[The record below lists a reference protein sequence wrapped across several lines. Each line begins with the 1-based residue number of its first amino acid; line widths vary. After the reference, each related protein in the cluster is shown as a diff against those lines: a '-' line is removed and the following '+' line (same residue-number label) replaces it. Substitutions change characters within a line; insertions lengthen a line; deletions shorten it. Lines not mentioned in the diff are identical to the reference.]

1 MDIVVLATVVVLT
14 FVALGGAG
22 FAFAGAGSDRARSRV
37 AALGKAKTATRTTKN
52 ATEEIMSRRKSVQA
66 VLKEIEQRQSQEKK
80 RLSPSLRRRI
90 EQAGLSITERNYWIY
105 SGIAGLVAAA
115 LAFLAVNSI
124 IGGVLAGFA
133 FGLGVPRWV
142 LAFLKARRQKA
153 FTREFAPAVEAIVRS
168 VKTGLPVN
176 EALRLVGSEIPE
188 PVGGE
193 FRLLTD
199 SLKLGITMEDGIRRM
214 FDRMP
219 TSEVN
224 FFGIVMSIQQKSGGN
239 LSEALSNLAGVLRDR
254 KRLVNKIKAL
264 SSEAKAGAIII
275 GSMPPGVMAMVY
287 ITTPDYMKVLLT
299 TDIGNL
305 LVMGCGVWMALGIF
319 VMKKMIAIKY

>member
-1 MDIVVLATVVVLT
+1 MDIVVLVTVVVLA
-14 FVALGGAG
+14 VIALGGAM
-22 FAFAGAGSDRARSRV
+22 FAFAGAGSDRARARV
-37 AALGKAKTATRTTKN
+37 AALGKAKSAQRATK
-52 ATEEIMSRRKSVQA
+52 AGAEDIISRRKSVQV
-66 VLKEIEQRQSQEKK
+66 VLKELEMQHAQEKK
-80 RLSPSLRRRI
+80 RQRPTLRRRI
-90 EQAGLSITERNYWIY
+90 EQAGLSLTERNYWIY
-105 SGIAGLVAAA
+105 SGIAGALAAV
-115 LAFLAVNSI
+115 LAFLAVHWISAA
-124 IGGVLAGFA
+124 VLAGFA
-133 FGLGVPRWV
+133 SGLGLPRWV
-142 LAFLKARRQKA
+142 LSFLKARRQKA
-153 FTREFAPAVEAIVRS
+153 FTKEFAPAVEAIVRS

-176 EALRLVGSEIPE
+176 EALRLVGSEIAE

-199 SLKLGITMEDGIRRM
+199 SLKLGITMEDGIKRM

-219 TSEVN
+219 TAEVN
-224 FFGIVMSIQQKSGGN
+224 FFGIVMAIQQKSGGN

-275 GSMPPGVMAMVY
+275 GSMPPGVMLMVSV
-287 ITTPDYMKVLLT
+287 TTPDYMKVLVT

-305 LVMGCGVWMALGIF
+305 LLMGCGVWMALGII

>member
-1 MDIVVLATVVVLT
+1 MDIIVLVTVAVLT
-14 FVALGGAG
+14 VIALGGAA
-22 FAFAGAGSDRARSRV
+22 FAFAGAGSDRARARV
-37 AALGKAKTATRTTKN
+37 AAIGKAKSAQRTTK
-52 ATEEIMSRRKSVQA
+52 AGAEDILSRRKSVQV
-66 VLKEIEQRQSQEKK
+66 VLKELEMQQAQEKK
-80 RLSPSLRRRI
+80 RQRPTLRRRI
-90 EQAGLSITERNYWIY
+90 EQAGLSLTERNYWIY
-105 SGIAGLVAAA
+105 SGIAGAVAAV
-115 LAFLAVNSI
+115 LAFLTVHWVSAAI
-124 IGGVLAGFA
+124 LAGFA
-133 FGLGVPRWV
+133 SGLGLPRWV
-142 LAFLKARRQKA
+142 LSFLKAKRQKA

-168 VKTGLPVN
+168 VKTGLPVH

-224 FFGIVMSIQQKSGGN
+224 FFGIVMAIQQKSGGN

-275 GSMPPGVMAMVY
+275 GSMPPGVAIMTY
-287 ITTPDYMKVLLT
+287 LTTPDYMKVLFM

-305 LVMGCGVWMALGIF
+305 LLMGCGVWMALGVM

>member
-1 MDIVVLATVVVLT
+1 MNIVILVTVIVLLV
-14 FVALGGAG
+14 VALGGAG
-22 FAFAGAGSDRARSRV
+22 LAFAGAGSDRARARV
-37 AALGKAKTATRTTKN
+37 AAIGKTKTMGVPKSGA
-52 ATEEIMSRRKSVQA
+52 EDILSRRKSVQV
-66 VLKEIEQRQSQEKK
+66 VLRELEKQQSQEKN
-80 RLSPSLRRRI
+80 RLRPSLRRRI
-90 EQAGLSITERNYWIY
+90 EQAGLSITERSYWMF
-105 SGIAGLVAAA
+105 SGIGGVAAA
-115 LAFLAVNSI
+115 GLCFLMVHWISAA
-124 IGGVLAGFA
+124 VLAGFA
-133 FGLGVPRWV
+133 FGLGAPRWV
-142 LAFLKARRQKA
+142 LSLLKVRRQKA

-168 VKTGLPVN
+168 VKTGLPVH

-199 SLKLGITMEDGIRRM
+199 SLKLGITMEDGIKRM

-219 TSEVN
+219 TAEVN

-275 GSMPPGVMAMVY
+275 GSMPPGVMIMVY

-299 TDIGNL
+299 TDFGNL
-305 LVMGCGVWMALGIF
+305 LVMGCAVWMTLGIL

>member
-1 MDIVVLATVVVLT
+1 MDILLLTAVVVLT
-14 FVALGGAG
+14 IIALGGAG
-22 FAFAGAGSDRARSRV
+22 FAFAGAGNDRARSRV
-37 AALGKAKTATRTTKN
+37 AAIGKTRSATRTAKG
-52 ATEEIMSRRKSVQA
+52 ATDDIMNRRKNVQV
-66 VLKEIEQRQSQEKK
+66 VLKELEQRQQKSKL
-80 RLSPSLRRRI
+80 RPSLRRRI

-105 SGIAGLVAAA
+105 SGFAGLAAA
-115 LAFLAVNSI
+115 AGAFLAVNSI
-124 IGGVLAGFA
+124 VAAVLAGFA
-133 FGLGVPRWV
+133 FTVGIPRWV
-142 LAFLKARRQKA
+142 LSLLKVRRQKA
-153 FTREFAPAVEAIVRS
+153 FTKEFAPAVEAIVRS

-176 EALRLVGSEIPE
+176 EALKLVGSEIPE

-254 KRLVNKIKAL
+254 KRLVNKIRAL

-287 ITTPDYMKVLLT
+287 ITTPKYMNVLFT
-299 TDIGNL
+299 TDVGNL
-305 LVMGCGVWMALGIF
+305 LVMGCAVWMVLGIL

>member
-1 MDIVVLATVVVLT
+1 
-14 FVALGGAG
+14 
-22 FAFAGAGSDRARSRV
+22 
-37 AALGKAKTATRTTKN
+37 
-52 ATEEIMSRRKSVQA
+52 VQV
-66 VLKEIEQRQSQEKK
+66 VLKEMEQRQSQEKSK
-80 RLSPSLRRRI
+80 LRPSLRRRI

-105 SGIAGLVAAA
+105 SGIAGLAAA
-115 LAFLAVNSI
+115 AVAFVVVNSI
-124 IGGVLAGFA
+124 VAGLLAGFA
-133 FGLGVPRWV
+133 FAVGIPRWV
-142 LAFLKARRQKA
+142 LSFLKARRQKA
-153 FTREFAPAVEAIVRS
+153 FTKEFAPAVEAIVRS

-176 EALRLVGSEIPE
+176 EALKLVGSEIPE

-224 FFGIVMSIQQKSGGN
+224 FFGIVMAIQQKSGGN

-254 KRLVNKIKAL
+254 KRLVNKIRAL

-287 ITTPDYMKVLLT
+287 ITTPKYMNVLFT

-305 LVMGCGVWMALGIF
+305 LVMGCAVWMALGIF